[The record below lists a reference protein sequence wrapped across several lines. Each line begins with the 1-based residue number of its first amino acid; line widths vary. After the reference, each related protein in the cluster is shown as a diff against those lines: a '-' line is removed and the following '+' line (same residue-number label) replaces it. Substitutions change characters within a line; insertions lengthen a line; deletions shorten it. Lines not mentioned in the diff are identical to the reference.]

1 MKGERLDMS
10 AISEV
15 EHEGQKETI
24 IDDISEVT
32 EEAPLDL
39 SKLAKLKM
47 MNKEKENMVSK
58 IVADKEKTLNFGII
72 GSGQCGSRIAQS
84 FYTLGYQAIAINTCM
99 ADLKHIEVPDSN
111 KLLLEYGVGGAAK
124 ELSLGSEAASS
135 HRGEIA
141 QIINDKLADSQV
153 NVLCFSLGGGSGAG
167 SCETMIDVL
176 SEIGKPIIVIACLP
190 QSSDDVQTKSNSLET
205 LGKLAGFARAK
216 KIANLVVVDNAKIE
230 SIYKDANQFD
240 FFDLANKSIVETIDA
255 FNTLSTVPSSV
266 KSLDGMEWS
275 KILLDGEGLSVY
287 GDFIVTNYKEDTS
300 IAEAVVNN
308 LSGNLLASSFDL
320 KEAKY
325 VGFMLV
331 ANKTVWSKIPS
342 SSISYATAM
351 INDICG
357 SPSGVFKGVYSVD
370 MPEDCVKVYSFFS
383 GLGIPNARIDQLKK
397 ETTELQSKVKEKNEQ
412 RNLNLK
418 LDVGK
423 GETLSAA
430 DQVKQKIAAKSST
443 FGKFV
448 SGTVDKRK

>member
-1 MKGERLDMS
+1 MS
-10 AISEV
+10 AISET

-24 IDDISEVT
+24 IDDISQVDEV
-32 EEAPLDL
+32 PLDL

-47 MNKEKENMVSK
+47 MNKERESMASK
-58 IVADKEKTLNFGII
+58 IVATKERTLNFGII
-72 GSGQCGSRIAQS
+72 GSGQCGAKIAQS
-84 FYTLGYQAIAINTCM
+84 FYALGYQAVAINTCM

-124 ELSLGSEAASS
+124 ELSLGAEAASS

-205 LGKLAGFARAK
+205 LGKLAVFVRSK

-240 FFDLANKSIVETIDA
+240 FFELANKAIVETIDT

-266 KSLDGMEWS
+266 KTLDGMEWS
-275 KILLDGEGLSVY
+275 KILLDGDGLSVY
-287 GDFIVTNYKEDTS
+287 GDFVVTNYQEDTS

-320 KEAKY
+320 KDAKY
-325 VGFMLV
+325 VGFLLV
-331 ANKTVWSKIPS
+331 ANKEVWSKIPS

-351 INDICG
+351 VNDLCG

-370 MPEDCVKVYSFFS
+370 IPEDCVKVYSFFS
-383 GLGIPNARIDQLKK
+383 GLGIPTARIDQLKK
-397 ETTELQSKVKEKNEQ
+397 EITDLQSKVKEKNEQ
-412 RNLNLK
+412 RSVNLK

-443 FGKFV
+443 FGRFV
-448 SGTVDKRK
+448 SGTVDRRK